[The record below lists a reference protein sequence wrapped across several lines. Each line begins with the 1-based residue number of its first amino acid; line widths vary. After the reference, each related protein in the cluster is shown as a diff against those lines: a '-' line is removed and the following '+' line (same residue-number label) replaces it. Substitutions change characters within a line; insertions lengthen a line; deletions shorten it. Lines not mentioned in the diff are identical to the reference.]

1 MEYVL
6 AVLSHGEPESPT
18 AAATLGSFVERV
30 RPAPAMTVY
39 YHDGPGVAY
48 CGQPDGAKWYRTS
61 PKQLGFCRA
70 TGELWHE
77 ALKAAA
83 TEEIDYVFWLEH
95 DFRFER
101 DVDLE
106 PMALE
111 LQRRDTLAQMSLM
124 RQHFP
129 HEIPGIV
136 PWYERELHDGWFSHQ
151 RYFTTNPS
159 LMHVDTMLDVP
170 WDASE
175 AECEG
180 KHGLRLIEEDYWFG
194 VWGNGDPWVTHFG
207 QRNGKGY

>member
-18 AAATLGSFVERV
+18 VAATLDSFVERV

-39 YHDGPGVAY
+39 YHDGPGYGY

-70 TGELWHE
+70 VEELWHE
-77 ALKAAA
+77 ALKAAT

-106 PMALE
+106 QLARE
-111 LQRRDTLAQMSLM
+111 LGRRDTIAQMSLM
-124 RQHFP
+124 RQP
-129 HEIPGIV
+129 MSHELAGIV
-136 PWYERELHDGWFSHQ
+136 PVGDRHYRDGWFEHG

-159 LMHVDTMLDVP
+159 LMHVDVMLDVP
-170 WDASE
+170 FRGDE
-175 AECEG
+175 PQCEG
-180 KHGLRLIEEDYWFG
+180 MHGIKLREHGYTFG
-194 VWGNGDPWVTHFG
+194 VWGHGEPWVTHFG
-207 QRNGKGY
+207 ERNGKGY